1 MPLLQNKVEDEAH
14 LLIDCPQYKELRDK
28 LLPPRILNNPGLNSE
43 QKLVK
48 ILSDKDSLK
57 STAKF
62 IYQAFE
68 DRKIGL
74 DVLNT
79 IEDLVQ
85 STEKIHTANSLSSST
100 KNGSYTIKSSS
111 DDGMKITLAKIL

>member
-1 MPLLQNKVEDEAH
+1 M
-14 LLIDCPQYKELRDK
+14 
-28 LLPPRILNNPGLNSE
+28 
-43 QKLVK
+43 
-48 ILSDKDSLK
+48 K

-85 STEKIHTANSLSSST
+85 STEKTHTANSLSSST
-100 KNGSYTIKSSS
+100 KHGSYAIKSSS
-111 DDGMKITLAKIL
+111 DDGMKITLARIL